1 MNTPNLPAPPPS
13 TRQRPRRLLDT
24 ATAGLGMGRGPHI
37 TPDGPQFTLVRGD
50 GASYTLPT
58 MYVDFVVCDVLEH
71 SSRLLYPPNSYSPNS
86 EDPPVCFSDNGTG
99 PSVNAMQ
106 PQSPLCETC
115 QWNVRGTAQT
125 VTGQPTT
132 LCKPSKKIAVFIPD
146 DPQLNL
152 YEIKIGA
159 GSLANFRAYCQWI
172 GQQTGELDIA
182 DFITRMS
189 QDPQKKNTY
198 LFEAVGWARGNDQL
212 EAKLEYIETNRLGD
226 AIVNRTDRPCE
237 PEAVA
242 RMLAMRGSSAA
253 LLGPASSQPAQ
264 SFQLPPPSSPMHTVA
279 GPAPVQVPPTPPAQ
293 GPAPSHFQPP
303 QQGGF
308 GARQEWRAPSYGNDT
323 IEPPP
328 PVQQWQPAP
337 GQTAETRQ
345 EATPVTRTRKP
356 RTPKGQTPDPQ
367 AQGFQAPA
375 QATQQG
381 FQRTSAGFSPPG
393 FIAQQ
398 LPPGPGTR
406 LQEPANVNPAPQ
418 PQFGMQQA
426 GAPPQSLAD
435 AMRMLPPRQ

>member
-1 MNTPNLPAPPPS
+1 
-13 TRQRPRRLLDT
+13 
-24 ATAGLGMGRGPHI
+24 
-37 TPDGPQFTLVRGD
+37 
-50 GASYTLPT
+50 
-58 MYVDFVVCDVLEH
+58 
-71 SSRLLYPPNSYSPNS
+71 
-86 EDPPVCFSDNGTG
+86 
-99 PSVNAMQ
+99 
-106 PQSPLCETC
+106 
-115 QWNVRGTAQT
+115 
-125 VTGQPTT
+125 
-132 LCKPSKKIAVFIPD
+132 
-146 DPQLNL
+146 
-152 YEIKIGA
+152 
-159 GSLANFRAYCQWI
+159 
-172 GQQTGELDIA
+172 
-182 DFITRMS
+182 
-189 QDPQKKNTY
+189 
-198 LFEAVGWARGNDQL
+198 
-212 EAKLEYIETNRLGD
+212 
-226 AIVNRTDRPCE
+226 
-237 PEAVA
+237 
-242 RMLAMRGSSAA
+242 MLAMRGSSAA

-293 GPAPSHFQPP
+293 GPAPSYFQPP

-308 GARQEWRAPSYGNDT
+308 GAPQQPHWGPAPEQHPRESM
-323 IEPPP
+323 PPDA
-328 PVQQWQPAP
+328 QMHGQWQPAP